1 MSWACKPS
9 IDHGGSTYKNT
20 VFFAALFSRSRL
32 RFFSRASSLLAGIAL
47 LVSRSVEGV
56 DRRMTSC
63 GNTRKKLM
71 LSTTQK
77 EKKSD

>member
-1 MSWACKPS
+1 VSWACKPS
-9 IDHGGSTYKNT
+9 IDHEGSTYKNT
-20 VFFAALFSRSRL
+20 AFFAALFSRSRL

-63 GNTRKKLM
+63 GNTRQKWM
-71 LSTTQK
+71 LPTAKK
-77 EKKSD
+77 EKKSY